1 MWTVCW
7 WLVWFW
13 MTWNDLWCLIVWLAG
28 GLCNSECCPLAVQT
42 LVYLGRIVKQWSS
55 LNSVLR
61 PRETYHWKN
70 VMYVYDILCTDSD
83 MKACTDSCDV
93 WVARHDSLGKDD
105 YARILRYLLI
115 YGCTLFDIHTTL
127 QQNRQNWNCLVSIP
141 FFVFVVFETFLF
153 LQNNFLFI
161 PPSLRSWI
169 FDLKTTAMNPKK
181 GHD

>member
-141 FFVFVVFETFLF
+141 FFVLVVFETFLF
-153 LQNNFLFI
+153 F
-161 PPSLRSWI
+161 
-169 FDLKTTAMNPKK
+169 AE
-181 GHD
+181 

>member
-1 MWTVCW
+1 MSLWYIVVWSDASVSEDSSSWVTWVANQVCW
-7 WLVWFW
+7 YMWWYAGDWCDFEWLG
-13 MTWNDLWCLIVWLAG
+13 MTCDGLIVWVAG
-28 GLCNSECCPLAVQT
+28 GLCNSECCSLAVQT
-42 LVYLGRIVKQWSS
+42 LVYLGRSVKQWSS
-55 LNSVLR
+55 LNSVLP

-127 QQNRQNWNCLVSIP
+127 QQNRQNWTVS
-141 FFVFVVFETFLF
+141 FLF
-153 LQNNFLFI
+153 L
-161 PPSLRSWI
+161 SLY
-169 FDLKTTAMNPKK
+169 
-181 GHD
+181 